1 MEYWCNFHEIGFKD
15 PKNIFCLNG
24 LEIVLII
31 VKSIFIRLIVFYEF
45 SLYVVMFDVNV
56 YYILLLKAIIEN
68 DIITGTYWFKG
79 TLMRIWKSP

>member
-1 MEYWCNFHEIGFKD
+1 MEHWCNFHEIGFKD

-31 VKSIFIRLIVFYEF
+31 VKSIFISIDSILWIFFIR
-45 SLYVVMFDVNV
+45 VMFDVNV